1 MSTAVFF
8 STFNKKPIL
17 EIWKVDGEGEKVGS
31 YPIISFG
38 LAKANAIVEH
48 MDSILAWINTQ

>member
-17 EIWKVDGEGEKVGS
+17 EIWKLDENGQKVGT

-38 LAKANAIVEH
+38 LVKANAIVEH
-48 MDSILAWINTQ
+48 MDTILAWINTQ